1 MTGRALRYTAWTA
14 TAMVV
19 LVAACTSDANQEDPV
34 DQKDN
39 GRPRIVIGSFDFAE
53 SRILAEAYALVLE
66 DAGYPVERLG
76 SVASREIM
84 EPALEQGFVDF
95 VPEYQGTV
103 LTFLN
108 LGRTTGNWNPQE
120 THELLTLAFGGRGID
135 VLDYAGAE
143 NKNEVVVTQATAAR
157 YDLKKISDLRKHAP
171 NLVFGGPPECP
182 ARPQCLL
189 GLEETYGLEFKAFQ
203 PLDVGG
209 TLTVAALE
217 GEEVDVATLFTTNP
231 EIAAKGFVVLK
242 DDLNLQP
249 SENVVPV
256 VRTQISEI
264 YGEDFAG
271 VVNSV
276 TEHFSTADLRQLNGE
291 VEIEGEV
298 PAEAA
303 REWLLQEGLL
313 Q

>member
-1 MTGRALRYTAWTA
+1 MTTRARKYTTWVIALA
-14 TAMVV
+14 LA
-19 LVAACTSDANQEDPV
+19 LVACTSNDEPGPDTQSQDT
-34 DQKDN
+34 
-39 GRPRIVIGSFDFAE
+39 GRPRIVVGSFDFAE
-53 SRILAEAYALVLE
+53 SRIIAEAYALALE
-66 DAGYPVERLG
+66 DAGYPVERLA

-108 LGRTTGNWNPQE
+108 LGRATGNWNPEE

-135 VLDYAGAE
+135 VLEYARAE
-143 NKNEVVVTQATAAR
+143 NKNEVVVTQETADR
-157 YDLKKISDLRKHAP
+157 YNLETISDLRKDAP

-231 EIAAKGFVVLK
+231 EIAAKGFVILK

-249 SENVVPV
+249 SENLVPV
-256 VRTQISEI
+256 VRAEISET
-264 YGEDFAG
+264 YGEDFER

-276 TEHFSTADLRQLNGE
+276 TRKLSTADLRQLNGE

-303 REWLLQEGLL
+303 REWLAEEGLL
-313 Q
+313 R

>member
-1 MTGRALRYTAWTA
+1 MTTRARRYTGCI
-14 TAMVV
+14 
-19 LVAACTSDANQEDPV
+19 VAIAIAFVACTSNGEPSSDAQSEDT
-34 DQKDN
+34 
-39 GRPRIVIGSFDFAE
+39 GRPRIVVGSFDFAE
-53 SRILAEAYALVLE
+53 SRILAEAYALALE
-66 DAGYPVERLG
+66 DAGYPVERLA

-108 LGRTTGNWNPQE
+108 LGRATGNWNPEE
-120 THELLTLAFGGRGID
+120 THELLTLAFAGRGID
-135 VLDYAGAE
+135 VLEYARAE
-143 NKNEVVVTQATAAR
+143 NKNEVVVTQETAAR
-157 YDLKKISDLRKHAP
+157 YNLQTISDLRKHAS

-231 EIAAKGFVVLK
+231 EIAAKGFVILK

-249 SENVVPV
+249 SENLVPV
-256 VRTQISEI
+256 VRAEI
-264 YGEDFAG
+264 TETYGQDFER

-276 TEHFSTADLRQLNGE
+276 TRRFSTADLRQLNGE

-298 PAEAA
+298 PGEAA
-303 REWLLQEGLL
+303 KEWLAEEGLL
-313 Q
+313 R

>member
-1 MTGRALRYTAWTA
+1 MTRRSLGYTASVA
-14 TAMVV
+14 AIAF
-19 LVAACTSDANQEDPV
+19 LLAACTSNDGPRAEVEAEDP
-34 DQKDN
+34 D
-39 GRPRIVIGSFDFAE
+39 RPRIVIGSFDFAE

-66 DAGYPVERLG
+66 DAGYPVERLA

-84 EPALEQGFVDF
+84 EPALEQGHVDF

-120 THELLTLAFGGRGID
+120 THELLTLSFGGRGID
-135 VLDYAGAE
+135 VLDYARAE
-143 NKNEVVVTQATAAR
+143 NKNEVVVTQETAER
-157 YDLKKISDLRKHAP
+157 YNLKAISDLRKHAP

-189 GLEETYGLEFKAFQ
+189 GLERTYDLEFEDFQ

-209 TLTVAALE
+209 ILTVAALE
-217 GEEVDVATLFTTNP
+217 GQEVDVATLFTTNP
-231 EIAAKGFVVLK
+231 QITAKGFVVLK

-249 SENVVPV
+249 SENLVPV
-256 VRTQISEI
+256 VRTEISET
-264 YGEDFAG
+264 YGADFAR

-276 TEHFSTADLRQLNGE
+276 TEHFSTPALRQLNGE
-291 VEIEGEV
+291 VEIEGED

-303 REWLLQEGLL
+303 REWLVEEDLL

>member
-1 MTGRALRYTAWTA
+1 MTGRARRYTAWTA
-14 TAMVV
+14 TAVVV
-19 LVAACTSDANQEDPV
+19 LVAACTSNGEPDTV
-34 DQKDN
+34 DQDDD
-39 GRPRIVIGSFDFAE
+39 GRPPIVIGSFDFAE

-66 DAGYPVERLG
+66 DAGYPIERLE

-103 LTFLN
+103 LSFLN
-108 LGRTTGNWNPQE
+108 LGRTTGYWNPQE
-120 THELLTLAFGGRGID
+120 THELLTIAFGGRGID
-135 VLDYAGAE
+135 VLNYAKAE
-143 NKNEVVVTQATAAR
+143 NKNEVVVTQRTASR
-157 YDLKKISDLRKHAP
+157 YDLETISDLRRHAP

-189 GLEETYGLEFKAFQ
+189 GLEETYGLEFEAFQ

-231 EIAAKGFVVLK
+231 EIAAKGFVVLE

-256 VRTQISEI
+256 VRGEI
-264 YGEDFAG
+264 TETYGDDFARI
-271 VVNSV
+271 VNTV

-291 VEIEGEV
+291 VEIEGEA

-303 REWLLQEGLL
+303 GEWLVQEGLL

>member
-1 MTGRALRYTAWTA
+1 MTGRARRYTAWTA
-14 TAMVV
+14 TAVVV
-19 LVAACTSDANQEDPV
+19 LVAACTSNGEPDTV
-34 DQKDN
+34 DQDDD
-39 GRPRIVIGSFDFAE
+39 GRPPIVIGSFDFAE

-66 DAGYPVERLG
+66 DAGYPVERLE

-84 EPALEQGFVDF
+84 EPALEQGLVDF

-108 LGRTTGNWNPQE
+108 LGRTTGDWNPQE
-120 THELLTLAFGGRGID
+120 THELLTNRFGGRRID
-135 VLDYAGAE
+135 VLDYARAE
-143 NKNEVVVTQATAAR
+143 NKNEVVVTQRTASR
-157 YDLKKISDLRKHAP
+157 YDLETISDLRRHAP

-189 GLEETYGLEFKAFQ
+189 GLEERYGLEFEAFQ

-231 EIAAKGFVVLK
+231 EIAAKGFVVLE

-256 VRTQISEI
+256 IRAEITQT
-264 YGEDFAG
+264 YGGDFERI
-271 VVNSV
+271 VNSV
-276 TEHFSTADLRQLNGE
+276 TEQLSTAALRQLNGE
-291 VEIEGEV
+291 VEIEGEA

-303 REWLLQEGLL
+303 REWLVQEGLL

>member
-1 MTGRALRYTAWTA
+1 MTRGARRYTAWIA
-14 TAMVV
+14 AIA
-19 LVAACTSDANQEDPV
+19 LLLAACTSSDEPQARVEV
-34 DQKDN
+34 DDS

-53 SRILAEAYALVLE
+53 SRVIAEAYALVLE
-66 DAGYPVERLG
+66 DAGYPVERLA

-108 LGRTTGNWNPQE
+108 LGRVTGNWNPAE
-120 THELLTLAFGGRGID
+120 THELLTRAFGGRGID
-135 VLDYAGAE
+135 VLDYARAE
-143 NKNEVVVTQATAAR
+143 NKNEVVVTQETAAR
-157 YDLKKISDLRKHAP
+157 YNLETISDLRKYAS

-217 GEEVDVATLFTTNP
+217 GEEVDVAILFTTNP
-231 EIAAKGFVVLK
+231 EIAAKGFVVLQ

-256 VRTQISEI
+256 VRAKISET
-264 YGEDFAG
+264 YGREFERL
-271 VVNSV
+271 VNSV
-276 TEHFSTADLRQLNGE
+276 TERFSTADLRQLNGE

-303 REWLLQEGLL
+303 REWLEQEGLL

>member
-1 MTGRALRYTAWTA
+1 MTTRARKYTTWAIAVTIA
-14 TAMVV
+14 
-19 LVAACTSDANQEDPV
+19 LVACTSNDEPSS
-34 DQKDN
+34 DN
-39 GRPRIVIGSFDFAE
+39 PSRDTGRTPIVVGSFDFAE
-53 SRILAEAYALVLE
+53 SRIIAEAYALALE
-66 DAGYPVERLG
+66 DAGYPVKRLG

-108 LGRTTGNWNPQE
+108 LGRATGNWNPEE

-135 VLDYAGAE
+135 VLEYARAE
-143 NKNEVVVTQATAAR
+143 NKNEVVVTQETAAR
-157 YDLKKISDLRKHAP
+157 YDLESISDLREHAP

-189 GLEETYGLEFKAFQ
+189 GLEDTYGLEFKAFQ

-217 GEEVDVATLFTTNP
+217 GEEVDVAILFTTNP
-231 EIAAKGFVVLK
+231 EIAAKGFVILK

-249 SENVVPV
+249 SENLVPV
-256 VRTQISEI
+256 VRNEISET
-264 YGEDFAG
+264 YGDDFER
-271 VVNSV
+271 VINSV
-276 TEHFSTADLRQLNGE
+276 TRRFSTADLRQLNGE

-303 REWLLQEGLL
+303 REWLVEEGLL